1 MAIGKTD
8 LAEAALQFLFG
19 ADNLTADRIESIAK
33 DLKRL
38 GASLQVEAKRV
49 QHFKIDIHWKSR
61 VINVPKAV
69 EQVKQLIYDLT
80 TGLKEKVQTIEQ
92 PFVTFAHDLKLIA
105 ETPPDPNV
113 SALARGINEVQTFVT
128 QLNILVGQVAAA
140 IQSSLALT
148 ELFDRVLQDLQHLE
162 DLFLQQKNPRQLDH
176 LKDGRPIKLRIGN
189 KEGSLHLT

>member
-49 QHFKIDIHWKSR
+49 QNFKIDIHWKSR
-61 VINVPKAV
+61 VINVPKAI
-69 EQVKQLIYDLT
+69 EQIKKLIHDLT

-92 PFVTFAHDLKLIA
+92 PFVSFAHDLKLIA

-113 SALARGINEVQTFVT
+113 SALTRGINEVQTFVT

-140 IQSSLALT
+140 LQSSLALT

-162 DLFLQQKNPRQLDH
+162 DLFLTQKAPRKIVKLADGGSFKIREGTSENP
-176 LKDGRPIKLRIGN
+176 
-189 KEGSLHLT
+189 LHS

>member
-8 LAEAALQFLFG
+8 LAEAALRFLFG
-19 ADNLTADRIESIAK
+19 ADNLTADRIEAIAQ

-49 QHFKIDIHWKSR
+49 QNFKVDIHWKSR

-69 EQVKQLIYDLT
+69 EQIKQLIHDLT
-80 TGLKEKVQTIEQ
+80 TGFKEKVQTIEQ

-105 ETPPDPNV
+105 EAPPDLNV
-113 SALARGINEVQTFVT
+113 SALSRGINEVQTFVT

-140 IQSSLALT
+140 IQGSLALT

-162 DLFLQQKNPRQLDH
+162 DLFLQQKNPRETVRLQ
-176 LKDGRPIKLRIGN
+176 DGRKLKLRVGD
-189 KEGSLHLT
+189 LHS

>member
-38 GASLQVEAKRV
+38 SASLQVEAKRV
-49 QHFKIDIHWKSR
+49 KNFKIDVHWKSR
-61 VINVPKAV
+61 VINVPKTIQ
-69 EQVKQLIYDLT
+69 QVKELIHDLT
-80 TGLKEKVQTIEQ
+80 TGLQEKVKTIEQ
-92 PFVTFAHDLKLIA
+92 PFITFAHDLKLIA

-128 QLNILVGQVAAA
+128 QLNILVGEVAAA

-148 ELFDRVLQDLQHLE
+148 ELFDRVLQDIQHLE
-162 DLFLQQKNPRQLDH
+162 DLFLSQKNPRKIEKLA
-176 LKDGRPIKLRIGN
+176 DGSTIKIRV
-189 KEGSLHLT
+189 GSLHE

>member
-1 MAIGKTD
+1 
-8 LAEAALQFLFG
+8 
-19 ADNLTADRIESIAK
+19 
-33 DLKRL
+33 
-38 GASLQVEAKRV
+38 V
-49 QHFKIDIHWKSR
+49 QHFKIDVHWKSR

-69 EQVKQLIYDLT
+69 QQVKQLVYDLT

-140 IQSSLALT
+140 IQASLSLT

-162 DLFLQQKNPRQLDH
+162 DLFLQQKNRRQLEH
-176 LKDGRPIKLRIGN
+176 LKDGRPIKLRIGD
-189 KEGSLHLT
+189 LHS

>member
-49 QHFKIDIHWKSR
+49 QDFKIDVHWKSR
-61 VINVPKAV
+61 VINVPKAIK
-69 EQVKQLIYDLT
+69 QVKQLIHDLT

-140 IQSSLALT
+140 IQSTLALT
-148 ELFDRVLQDLQHLE
+148 ELFDRVLQDIQHLE
-162 DLFLQQKNPRQLDH
+162 DLFLQQKNKRKVEKLADGGSIKIR
-176 LKDGRPIKLRIGN
+176 LGTKDT
-189 KEGSLHLT
+189 SLHLT

>member
-8 LAEAALQFLFG
+8 LAEAALRFLFG
-19 ADNLTADRIESIAK
+19 ADNLTADRIEAIAK

-49 QHFKIDIHWKSR
+49 KDFKIDIHWKSR
-61 VINVPKAV
+61 VINVPKAI
-69 EQVKQLIYDLT
+69 EQIKQLIHDLT

-128 QLNILVGQVAAA
+128 QLNILVGEVAAA
-140 IQSSLALT
+140 IQGSLALT

-162 DLFLQQKNPRQLDH
+162 DLFLTQKAPRKILKLADGGTLKIREGLSENP
-176 LKDGRPIKLRIGN
+176 
-189 KEGSLHLT
+189 LHS